1 MEQVAVGAFASDT
14 SEEAHAYIQAA
25 SKQKFLTVLTTDD
38 KAAKAAQT
46 AKSSARV
53 FTKACM

>member
-1 MEQVAVGAFASDT
+1 MGAFASDT